1 LSKGASTKVIRLSK
15 GASAQVTRLSK
26 GAGAKV
32 IRLSQGAGAQV
43 IQQGFV
49 RLSPN
54 GNKAFVPLDVKEVP
68 G

>member
-1 LSKGASTKVIRLSK
+1 LSKGADTK
-15 GASAQVTRLSK
+15 VTRLPQ

-32 IRLSQGAGAQV
+32 IRLSKGTSTKVTRLSQAASAQV
-43 IQQGFV
+43 LQQGFD